1 VAKEDI
7 GKTKTILRNS
17 SDGHHSSAS
26 LRAYQPGSKL
36 IYWLAYGFFVC
47 AIGSAVFAEENG
59 VSRAPAL
66 GWSSW
71 SFIRNHPDESKIEAQ
86 AFAMHRKLQS
96 HGFQYINLDDFWY
109 LDPSQK
115 VDTYGRWAIDP
126 TKFPHGIAAVADY
139 VHSLGLKFGIYVT
152 PGVPVAAYN
161 QNAPIEQTRYR
172 VQEIA
177 DTTRFET
184 NYNYGP
190 KVMYYIDYTKP
201 GAQEFIDSWARLFA
215 SWGVDYLKLDGV
227 GSFDISDVRAWSS
240 ALIKSGRPIHLGLSN
255 SLALRQGATWR
266 TYANSWRITD
276 DIEAYLPNSVA
287 NVYPLTTWH
296 NVFNHFVSASQWT
309 QFSGPG
315 GWIDLDSLEVGN
327 GRYDGTNAGTSIS
340 DFFSQDERQTVISWW
355 AITAGPL
362 LLGTDLTNDMDPIH
376 RENHFDYSLLQNDEV
391 LAVDQAGISGAPVSD
406 YLHADPEQKNGSLPE
421 IWRSKQPDGTYA
433 VVLSNLASTTQ
444 DVTAN
449 WTSFGFT
456 GDAIVRDLWAR
467 TNLVAKPNASGGY
480 KFTNSASLRLNTRQ
494 SALIKITP
502 SAPVTQYLADA
513 PGNTVTGGAYFANN
527 NAATDGRV
535 GSLGASEGSIIFNN
549 ITVPAKG
556 TYSVNFLYFNG
567 DPYRTGSISVNGR
580 TPLTVNFPGTGS
592 FQSTGTLTVQL
603 ELQAGGNSIAI
614 SAPGR
619 GYAPDFDSVNV
630 PAPTTQYLAD
640 QALLSGPRIAIAD
653 RTVCTD
659 GKCVTG
665 TGNGNSLV
673 FPNVHVHDQGKT
685 KVVFL
690 YLTGVTRSAEI
701 LVNRL
706 DPIIVDFPATS
717 NDPKDFSR
725 IGAVVVEL
733 PLSAG
738 ANTITITN
746 RNAAAPDF
754 DSIIV
759 TD

>member
-1 VAKEDI
+1 MN
-7 GKTKTILRNS
+7 R
-17 SDGHHSSAS
+17 HHSPGSIGAHQ
-26 LRAYQPGSKL
+26 AGSKL
-36 IYWLAYGFFVC
+36 IYWFAYGFFVF
-47 AIGSAVFAEENG
+47 AIGSTAFAEENG
-59 VSRAPAL
+59 VSRTPAL

-71 SFIRNHPDESKIEAQ
+71 SFVRNHPDESKIEAQ
-86 AFAMHRKLQS
+86 AFEMHRDLRS
-96 HGFQYINLDDFWY
+96 HGFQYINLDDCWY

-115 VDTYGRWAIDP
+115 VDKFGRWAIDS

-161 QNAPIEQTRYR
+161 QNTPIEQTRYR
-172 VQEIA
+172 AQQIA

-184 NYNYGP
+184 NYNYGS

-201 GAQEFIDSWARLFA
+201 GAQEFIDSWARMFA

-255 SLALRQGATWR
+255 SLALRDGATWR

-276 DIEAYLPNSVA
+276 DIEAYLPNSIA

-315 GWIDLDSLEVGN
+315 GWIDLDSLELGN
-327 GRYDGTNAGTSIS
+327 GRYDGTNAATSIS
-340 DFFSQDERQTVISWW
+340 DFFSQDERRTVMSWW

-362 LLGTDLTNDMDPIH
+362 LLGTDLTNDADPVDS
-376 RENHFDYSLLQNDEV
+376 ENRFDYSLLQNDEV
-391 LAVDQAGISGAPVSD
+391 LAIDQAGISGAPVSD
-406 YLHADPEQKNGSLPE
+406 YLHVDPDQKNGSLPE

-444 DVTAN
+444 NVTAN

-480 KFTNSASLRLNTRQ
+480 KFANSASFRLNTRQ

-502 SAPVTQYLADA
+502 LAPVTQYLADA
-513 PGNTVTGGAYFANN
+513 PGNTLTGGARFANN

-535 GSLGASEGSIIFNN
+535 ASLGGNGGSIIFNK
-549 ITVPAKG
+549 ITVPAEG
-556 TYSVNFLYFNG
+556 RHAVNFLYFDG
-567 DPYRTGSISVNGR
+567 DPCRRCSISVNGG

-592 FQSTGTLTVQL
+592 FQTTGTLTMQL
-603 ELQAGGNSIAI
+603 ELQAGANSIAI
-614 SAPGR
+614 SAQDR
-619 GYAPDFDSVNV
+619 GCAPDFDSVNI

-640 QALLSGPRIAIAD
+640 RALLSGPRIAIVG
-653 RTVCTD
+653 RTICTD

-665 TGNGNSLV
+665 IGNSNSLI
-673 FPNVHVHDQGKT
+673 FPGVHVYTQGT
-685 KVVFL
+685 RKVILL
-690 YLTGVTRSAEI
+690 YLTGVARSAEI
-701 LVNRL
+701 LVNAGK
-706 DPIIVDFPATS
+706 PINVNFPATS
-717 NDPKDFSR
+717 NEPEDFAKV
-725 IGAVVVEL
+725 GAVIVEL
-733 PLSAG
+733 SLFAG
-738 ANTITITN
+738 ANTITVTN
-746 RNAAAPDF
+746 HNAAAPDF